1 MARRF
6 RRRPRKTNRTVQIVQ
21 IAGLALVLVIVLLFR
36 DEIANGA
43 GALFAGDQ
51 SADVRLPEEQQPPQQ
66 PTSTAPPAR
75 STP

>member
-6 RRRPRKTNRTVQIVQ
+6 RKRPRRTNTTVQIVQ

-43 GALFAGDQ
+43 GALFADDQ
-51 SADVRLPEEQQPPQQ
+51 SADVRLPEEQQPPK
-66 PTSTAPPAR
+66 
-75 STP
+75 